1 MDEVMTRKTA
11 GISEF
16 KQNPNQFVAEAGDEP
31 FAVLT
36 NNKPAFYVLS
46 PSMFEKF
53 QELIFDHQIA
63 PMVKKRLADG
73 RKPIKVNLADLLK

>member
-1 MDEVMTRKTA
+1 MDDVMTRTTA

-36 NNKPAFYVLS
+36 NNKPTFYVLS

-63 PMVKKRLADG
+63 PVVKKRLAEG
-73 RKPIKVNLADLLK
+73 RKPINVNLADLLT